1 MGRYSEVIHVRLSND
16 DLEFIEMI
24 SRKTGLTKSEAVRLA
39 IWMFRIVLGLEAV
52 DVDKVAR
59 AFKEAYRRVIEGES
73 GPWVTADERREEG

>member
-24 SRKTGLTKSEAVRLA
+24 SRKAGLTKSEAVRLA